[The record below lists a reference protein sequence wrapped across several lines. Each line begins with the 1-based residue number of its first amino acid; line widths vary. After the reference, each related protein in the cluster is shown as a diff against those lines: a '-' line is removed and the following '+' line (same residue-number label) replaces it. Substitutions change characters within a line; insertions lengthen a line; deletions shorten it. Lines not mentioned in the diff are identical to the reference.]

1 MNKELLKKAQELK
14 IKQWCEQITTL
25 LYRLDKVGVRFT
37 AYSFPD
43 GTQVLAICADLEKK
57 QIKLLPF

>member
-1 MNKELLKKAQELK
+1 MDEELIRQTAELQIKER
-14 IKQWCEQITTL
+14 CEQITSL
-25 LYRLDKVGVRFT
+25 LMQLDKMGVRFT